1 MAQLT
6 LEIPD
11 TVVARLAAL
20 AAQDAKRIEQ
30 VAAEQ
35 LVAANTGSAQEAQE
49 RVQELFR
56 LLASQPRLSDE
67 DFRAFEVGWSRH
79 SPASGSEPILEG
91 LTG

>member
-11 TVVARLAAL
+11 TIVARLAVL

-35 LVAANTGSAQEAQE
+35 LVAANTGSTQVAQE
-49 RVQELFR
+49 RVQALFR
-56 LLASQPRLSDE
+56 LLESQPRLSDE
-67 DFRAFEVGWSRH
+67 DFRAFEEGWSRQ

-91 LTG
+91 LKG